1 MAADNEDF
9 QAPIVRDL
17 TPLTGAGKNEH
28 RRTVIIGYAAN
39 RAILPMLL
47 AAAVTFALTSILFL
61 PLGQYWFVGSLLATT
76 VVMILIF
83 YRVKKSMNQRA
94 YKAIRDYLDAH
105 NGHIFIDGQ
114 PVLEPQLVYHQP
126 LYLDRDPDELR
137 DVDVAYVAPS
147 SPRRHKA
154 RTWMNQDLNKHR
166 GKARR

>member
-126 LYLDRDPDELR
+126 LYLDRDPD
-137 DVDVAYVAPS
+137 ASATSTWPM
-147 SPRRHKA
+147 SPLPRPAGTRPG
-154 RTWMNQDLNKHR
+154 R
-166 GKARR
+166 G